1 ARPARWASGNA
12 RPWGTLT
19 ATAGVT
25 RWARSIAASTIGT
38 WPTGHSALGRMRVRG
53 RSRAPAPA
61 ASTTAARLS
70 SMETR
75 RWVNPS
81 QPQTL
86 QIAVFLLYFNAV
98 FTAIFG
104 GLFSVFGLLIIAGCA
119 AAGFGIANE
128 QKWGYGVGVAMAR
141 MNSWRSVKRSRRVA
155 PGPRIAS
162 RSRPALRAVLPS
174 RSFATDPSGPGI
186 WPCISFDTAR

>member
-38 WPTGHSALGRMRVRG
+38 FPTGHSALGRMRVRG

-70 SMETR
+70 AMETR

-86 QIAVFLLYFNAV
+86 QIAVFLLYFNAA

-104 GLFSVFGLLIIAGCA
+104 GLFSLFGLLIIPGRAASDVGTTTDSAG
-119 AAGFGIANE
+119 G
-128 QKWGYGVGVAMAR
+128 
-141 MNSWRSVKRSRRVA
+141 
-155 PGPRIAS
+155 
-162 RSRPALRAVLPS
+162 
-174 RSFATDPSGPGI
+174 SGL
-186 WPCISFDTAR
+186 